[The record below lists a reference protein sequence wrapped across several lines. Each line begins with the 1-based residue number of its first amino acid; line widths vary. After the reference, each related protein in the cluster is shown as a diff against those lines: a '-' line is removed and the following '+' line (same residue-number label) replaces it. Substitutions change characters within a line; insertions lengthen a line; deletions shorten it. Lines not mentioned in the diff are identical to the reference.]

1 MVQKALKAD
10 LQRLGLQSDD
20 TILIHSSLSSLGYV
34 EGGAETVLDTLQD
47 ILWNGTLFV
56 SALSYRYTLQ
66 E

>member
-1 MVQKALKAD
+1 MVKKALKAD
-10 LQRLGLQSDD
+10 LQRFGLQSDD

-47 ILWNGTLFV
+47 ILWNGTLLV

>member
-10 LQRLGLQSDD
+10 LQRLGLQLDD